1 MLGKILLRKKILCF
15 LITPT
20 PLIGR
25 DALRERIIQQM
36 LSPQP
41 QARMP
46 VVICGMAGV
55 GKSALAAS
63 VMNDSRIQQHFEA
76 GVFCVSLGNYPDIPA
91 LLNRWA
97 AECAIELAAAP
108 TVEALVLRLNAYF
121 ARRSA
126 LFIIDD
132 VWSVSHVSYFL
143 LGGYGCRVLITTRL
157 PPVAHFLA
165 ARHTDIL
172 SLPLLNPAESRTL
185 LRALTSQPYSDEL
198 EGLPLFIHALSAL
211 LNQHSGL
218 LSDEGS
224 LALFQQILSATMPL
238 SYTLPANE
246 PLHNIADLLK
256 RNLQDIP
263 APVQAYLRQLGQ
275 AAGETTVFHLNT
287 LQALWHTDDAKP
299 MVRELVNHGILEP
312 RGQGMFY
319 ISQLM
324 KAFIALYL

>member
-1 MLGKILLRKKILCF
+1 MF
-15 LITPT
+15 SLITPT

-36 LSPQP
+36 LSPQS

-63 VMNDSRIQQHFEA
+63 VMHDSRIQQQFEA
-76 GVFCVSLGNYPDIPA
+76 RVFCASLGRDPDIPA
-91 LLNRWA
+91 LFNRWA
-97 AECAIELAAAP
+97 AQCDIELAEP

-126 LFIIDD
+126 LFILDD
-132 VWSVSHVSYFL
+132 VWDVSHVYYLL

-165 ARHTDIL
+165 ARHTDML
-172 SLPLLNPAESRTL
+172 SLSLLDPVESRTL
-185 LRALTSQPYSDEL
+185 FRALTSQSYSGEL
-198 EGLPLFIHALSAL
+198 EGLPLFIHALSAI
-211 LNQHSGL
+211 LNQHGD
-218 LSDEGS
+218 LSPDEGS
-224 LALFQQILSATMPL
+224 LALFQQILSATPPL
-238 SYTLPANE
+238 GYTLPANE

-256 RNLQDIP
+256 RSLQDISTP
-263 APVQAYLRQLGQ
+263 MQAYLRLIGQ
-275 AAGETTVFHLNT
+275 AAGETTVFHLHT
-287 LQALWHTDDAKP
+287 LQALWHTTDAKP
-299 MVRELVNHGILEP
+299 VVRELVNHGILEP

-319 ISQLM
+319 ISRLM
-324 KAFIALYL
+324 KAFIALHL

>member
-1 MLGKILLRKKILCF
+1 MLGKILLRKKILCS

-36 LSPQP
+36 LLPQP

-55 GKSALAAS
+55 GKSAAAAS
-63 VMNDSRIQQHFEA
+63 VMNDSRIQQYFEA
-76 GVFCVSLGNYPDIPA
+76 GVFCVSLGNHPDIPA

-97 AECAIELAAAP
+97 AECAIELAAP
-108 TVEALVLRLNAYF
+108 TVETLVLRLNAYF

-132 VWSVSHVSYFL
+132 VWSVSQVSYFL

-172 SLPLLNPAESRTL
+172 PLPLLNPAESRTL

-211 LNQHSGL
+211 LNQRSGL

-224 LALFQQILSATMPL
+224 PALFQQILSETPPL

-246 PLHNIADLLK
+246 PLHSIADLLK
-256 RNLQDIP
+256 RSLQDIP

-275 AAGETTVFHLNT
+275 AASETTVFHLNT
-287 LQALWHTDDAKP
+287 LQALWHTADAKP
-299 MVRELVNHGILEP
+299 IVRELVNHGILEP
-312 RGQGMFY
+312 RGQGRFY

-324 KAFIALYL
+324 KAFVALYL